1 MAIIGSEPSLR
12 SVFQLLKLGRF
23 NLMCSLNLEA
33 WKINLDTVPATD
45 LLPPSPMFCAEP
57 PRCGAVVAAVGEGI
71 YFGFYKT
78 DGPGKLAYG
87 EVIKMGWMWP

>member
-1 MAIIGSEPSLR
+1 
-12 SVFQLLKLGRF
+12 
-23 NLMCSLNLEA
+23 
-33 WKINLDTVPATD
+33 
-45 LLPPSPMFCAEP
+45 MFCAEP

-87 EVIKMGWMWP
+87 EVIKWAGCGHKLIQGVGFVHF